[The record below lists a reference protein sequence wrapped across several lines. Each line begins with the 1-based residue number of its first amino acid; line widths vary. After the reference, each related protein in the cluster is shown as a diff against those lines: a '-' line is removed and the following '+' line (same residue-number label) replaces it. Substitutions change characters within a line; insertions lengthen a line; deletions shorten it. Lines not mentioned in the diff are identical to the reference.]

1 MMGVSVS
8 MSKSLL
14 LPAGASKDVVEA
26 WREAARKMLK
36 DPEYV
41 AKAAE
46 EAGPYPQI
54 VGDAAVPII
63 KESVTISPAAKEWI
77 AKYVKTR
84 YDVDLSKA
92 KLD

>member
-14 LPAGASKDVVEA
+14 LPANTPKDVVEA

-41 AKAAE
+41 AKAAD

-63 KESVTISPAAKEWI
+63 KESVAISPAAKEWI

-84 YDVDLSKA
+84 YDVDLGKA
-92 KLD
+92 N